1 MYDARRLSE
10 VWLPPAAC
18 CPWYARKKIKNNQ
31 LSCTKKKIFGAM
43 CLAIQKNR
51 LYMCKAMD
59 WWSKTVKNS
68 KRKIEKQLVKL
79 YKTSHFKTMR
89 LVAQKELCLQ

>member
-43 CLAIQKNR
+43 CLAIQKKP
-51 LYMCKAMD
+51 LVYVQSYGLMEQ
-59 WWSKTVKNS
+59 NS
-68 KRKIEKQLVKL
+68 KKQ
-79 YKTSHFKTMR
+79 
-89 LVAQKELCLQ
+89 